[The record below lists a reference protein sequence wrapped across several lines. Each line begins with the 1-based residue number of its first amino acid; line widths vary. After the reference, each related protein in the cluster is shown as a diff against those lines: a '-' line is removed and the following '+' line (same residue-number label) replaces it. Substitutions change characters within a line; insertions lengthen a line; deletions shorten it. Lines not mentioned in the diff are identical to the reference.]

1 MPFAFLGPSARRA
14 VEMAWH
20 VHAHAQMMDRSEDRS
35 VRSPTRMPAIKV
47 VAAITAFASLSGCVM
62 QQGGTLLPP
71 GQPAAVR
78 DAQAIENSLDRADVV
93 TAQQIV
99 PSISGVGYA
108 TISAQP
114 ATNVNQRRLMAIRA
128 ARIDAM
134 RDLTEQVHGLKLNS
148 QTTVINA
155 LVQNDTSRAA
165 VDGTIRGARTV
176 RINPVGR
183 DTYEVVLELDRDMIT
198 RIMRALR

>member
-1 MPFAFLGPSARRA
+1 M
-14 VEMAWH
+14 
-20 VHAHAQMMDRSEDRS
+20 
-35 VRSPTRMPAIKV
+35 RSPTRMPAIKV
-47 VAAITAFASLSGCVM
+47 IAAITAFASLSGCMM
-62 QQGGTLLPP
+62 QQGAAMLPP
-71 GQPAAVR
+71 GQPVAVR
-78 DAQAIENSLDRADVV
+78 DAEAIEKALDRADAV

-148 QTTVINA
+148 RTTVINA

>member
-1 MPFAFLGPSARRA
+1 M
-14 VEMAWH
+14 
-20 VHAHAQMMDRSEDRS
+20 RSS
-35 VRSPTRMPAIKV
+35 TRLSAIKAV
-47 VAAITAFASLSGCVM
+47 VAIAAFASFSGCMMEQV
-62 QQGGTLLPP
+62 TKPFAA

-78 DAQAIENSLDRADVV
+78 DSAAIEESLDRADVA

-114 ATNVNQRRLMAIRA
+114 AKNVNQRRLMAIRA

-148 QTTVINA
+148 RTTVINA

>member
-1 MPFAFLGPSARRA
+1 MACRM
-14 VEMAWH
+14 VELAWH
-20 VHAHAQMMDRSEDRS
+20 VHEARQMMDRSEDRS
-35 VRSPTRMPAIKV
+35 VRSPTHMPAIKV
-47 VAAITAFASLSGCVM
+47 VAAIAVFASLSGCVL
-62 QQGGTLLPP
+62 QHGATPFSAD
-71 GQPAAVR
+71 QPAAVR
-78 DAQAIENSLDRADVV
+78 EAEAIENSLDRADVV
-93 TAQQIV
+93 TAVQIV

-114 ATNVNQRRLMAIRA
+114 AKNVNQRRLMAIRA

-148 QTTVINA
+148 RTTVINA
-155 LVQNDTSRAA
+155 LVQNDTSRAS

>member
-1 MPFAFLGPSARRA
+1 M
-14 VEMAWH
+14 
-20 VHAHAQMMDRSEDRS
+20 
-35 VRSPTRMPAIKV
+35 RSPTRMPAIKV

-62 QQGGTLLPP
+62 LQGATSSSA
-71 GQPAAVR
+71 GQSAAVR
-78 DAQAIENSLDRADVV
+78 DAAAIEQSLDRADVV

-108 TISAQP
+108 TVSAQP
-114 ATNVNQRRLMAIRA
+114 AKNVNQRRLMAIRA

-148 QTTVINA
+148 RTTVINA

-176 RINPVGR
+176 RINPVGK
-183 DTYEVVLELDRDMIT
+183 DTYEVVLELDRDMIS
-198 RIMRALR
+198 RIMQALR

>member
-1 MPFAFLGPSARRA
+1 M
-14 VEMAWH
+14 
-20 VHAHAQMMDRSEDRS
+20 
-35 VRSPTRMPAIKV
+35 RSPTRMPAIKA
-47 VAAITAFASLSGCVM
+47 VAAIAALASLSGCVM
-62 QQGGTLLPP
+62 QHGATSAPA
-71 GQPAAVR
+71 GQSAAVR
-78 DAQAIENSLDRADVV
+78 DAAAIENSLDRADAV

-114 ATNVNQRRLMAIRA
+114 AKNVNQRRLMAIRA

-148 QTTVINA
+148 RTTVINA
-155 LVQNDTSRAA
+155 LVQNDTSRAS

-183 DTYEVVLELDRDMIT
+183 DTYEVVLELDRDMIN
-198 RIMRALR
+198 RIMQALR

>member
-1 MPFAFLGPSARRA
+1 MRSSTFMPVIRLA
-14 VEMAWH
+14 V
-20 VHAHAQMMDRSEDRS
+20 
-35 VRSPTRMPAIKV
+35 AI
-47 VAAITAFASLSGCVM
+47 AALAGLSGCVL
-62 QQGGTLLPP
+62 QQGATPSP
-71 GQPAAVR
+71 AGQSAAVR
-78 DAQAIENSLDRADVV
+78 DAAEIEASLKRSDVA

-114 ATNVNQRRLMAIRA
+114 AKNVNQRRLMAIRA

-148 QTTVINA
+148 RTTVINA
-155 LVQNDTSRAA
+155 LVENDTSRAS

-176 RINPVGR
+176 RINPVGS
-183 DTYEVVLELDRDMIT
+183 DTYEVVLELDRDMIK
-198 RIMRALR
+198 RIMQALR